1 MEIYKKTLIYSVIVY
16 VIVLVVLLLLRYS
29 FVFLQDS
36 LYGNLF
42 TGATVTIIFI
52 TVQMLTSYY
61 IEKRKKYKTLY
72 NNTISVLIQLK
83 SLKQLLDKMNIGKE
97 VQLFFQKMD
106 NAFQLGCKADTAN
119 SQPESSRFMTTTIE
133 KLTEMRSELDF
144 SESDEF
150 FIKKSVESQIYRKS
164 TNDLALL
171 TSSTINGIQAFLF
184 SLLQYETGVLQHI
197 RNNPEQGVTPEI
209 SALFQQNKDMILV
222 QFGSLIN
229 KSMSD
234 CTKVEQ
240 LLILLAE
247 KSCLKGQVNPKND
260 IVYINKRMIL

>member
-16 VIVLVVLLLLRYS
+16 VVALVILILLRYS

-52 TVQMLTSYY
+52 VVQMLTSYF

-83 SLKQLLDKMNIGKE
+83 GIKQLLDKMNIGKE

-106 NAFQLGCKADTAN
+106 NVFQLGCKADIAN
-119 SQPESSRFMTTTIE
+119 SQPESSRFLTTTIE
-133 KLTEMRSELDF
+133 KLNELRSELDF
-144 SESDEF
+144 SENDEF
-150 FIKKSVESQIYRKS
+150 FIKQSVESQIYRNT

-171 TSSTINGIQAFLF
+171 ISSTINGIQTFLF
-184 SLLQYETGVLQHI
+184 SLLQYETGVLQHV
-197 RNNPEQGVTPEI
+197 RNNPKQGVTPEI
-209 SALFQQNKDMILV
+209 AALFQQNKEMILV
-222 QFGSLIN
+222 QFGSLSS
-229 KSMSD
+229 KTMSD
-234 CTKVEQ
+234 CSKIEQ
-240 LLILLAE
+240 LLIMFAE
-247 KSCLKGQVNPKND
+247 KTCLKRQVNPKND
-260 IVYINKRMIL
+260 IAYINKRMIL

>member
-16 VIVLVVLLLLRYS
+16 VVALVILILLRYS

-36 LYGNLF
+36 LYSNLF

-52 TVQMLTSYY
+52 VVQMLTSYF

-72 NNTISVLIQLK
+72 NNTISVLIQFK
-83 SLKQLLDKMNIGKE
+83 GLKQLLNKMNIGKE

-119 SQPESSRFMTTTIE
+119 SQPDSSRFMTTTIE

-150 FIKKSVESQIYRKS
+150 FIKKSVESQLYRN
-164 TNDLALL
+164 TINDLNILVN
-171 TSSTINGIQAFLF
+171 STINEIQAFLI

-209 SALFQQNKDMILV
+209 AALFQQNKDLILV
-222 QFGSLIN
+222 QFGSLIT

-234 CTKVEQ
+234 CSKVEQ

-260 IVYINKRMIL
+260 IAYINKRMIL

>member
-1 MEIYKKTLIYSVIVY
+1 MEIYKKTLVYSVIVY
-16 VIVLVVLLLLRYS
+16 VVALVILILLHYVFVVLN
-29 FVFLQDS
+29 DS

-52 TVQMLTSYY
+52 VVQMLTSYY

-72 NNTISVLIQLK
+72 NNTLSVLIQLK
-83 SLKQLLDKMNIGKE
+83 GLKQLLDKMNIGKE

-150 FIKKSVESQIYRKS
+150 FIKKSVESQLFRNT

-171 TSSTINGIQAFLF
+171 ISSTINGIQAFLF

-209 SALFQQNKDMILV
+209 AALFQQNKDMILV
-222 QFGSLIN
+222 QFGSLIS
-229 KSMSD
+229 KSMSE
-234 CTKVEQ
+234 CSKVEQ

-247 KSCLKGQVNPKND
+247 KSCLKRQVNPQND
-260 IVYINKRMIL
+260 IAYINKRMIF

>member
-1 MEIYKKTLIYSVIVY
+1 MIYSVITY
-16 VIVLVVLLLLRYS
+16 VIVLVVLILLRYS

-36 LYGNLF
+36 LYGNLI

-52 TVQMLTSYY
+52 AVQMLTSYF

-83 SLKQLLDKMNIGKE
+83 GLKQSIDKMNSGFE
-97 VQLFFQKMD
+97 LQLFFQKMD
-106 NAFQLGCKADTAN
+106 NAFQHGCKADTAN
-119 SQPESSRFMTTTIE
+119 NQPESSRFMTTIIE
-133 KLTEMRSELDF
+133 KLNELRSKLDF

-150 FIKKSVESQIYRKS
+150 FIKKSVESQLYRNT

-171 TSSTINGIQAFLF
+171 ISSTVNGIQTFFL
-184 SLLQYETGVLQHI
+184 SLLQYETGVLQHV
-197 RNNPEQGVTPEI
+197 RNNPKQGITPEI
-209 SALFQQNKDMILV
+209 AALFQQNKETILV
-222 QFGSLIN
+222 QFGSLIS
-229 KSMSD
+229 KTMSD
-234 CTKVEQ
+234 CSKVEQ

-260 IVYINKRMIL
+260 IAYINTRMIL

>member
-1 MEIYKKTLIYSVIVY
+1 MEIYKKTLIYSVVTY
-16 VIVLVVLLLLRYS
+16 VIVLVVLILLRYS

-52 TVQMLTSYY
+52 AVQMLTSYF

-83 SLKQLLDKMNIGKE
+83 GLKQSIDKMNSGFE
-97 VQLFFQKMD
+97 LQLFFQKMD
-106 NAFQLGCKADTAN
+106 NAFQLGYKADTAN
-119 SQPESSRFMTTTIE
+119 SQPKSSRFLTTIIE
-133 KLTEMRSELDF
+133 KLNELRSKLDF

-150 FIKKSVESQIYRKS
+150 FIKKSVESQLYRNT

-171 TSSTINGIQAFLF
+171 ISSTVNGIQTFFL
-184 SLLQYETGVLQHI
+184 SLLQYETGVLQHV
-197 RNNPEQGVTPEI
+197 RNNQKQGVAPD
-209 SALFQQNKDMILV
+209 SPALFQQNKETILV
-222 QFGSLIN
+222 QFGSLIS
-229 KSMSD
+229 KTMSD
-234 CTKVEQ
+234 CSKVEQ

-260 IVYINKRMIL
+260 IAYINTRMIL

>member
-1 MEIYKKTLIYSVIVY
+1 MEIYKKTLIDSVIVY
-16 VIVLVVLLLLRYS
+16 VIVLVVLILLRYS

-52 TVQMLTSYY
+52 VVQMLTSYF

-72 NNTISVLIQLK
+72 SNTISVLIQFK
-83 SLKQLLDKMNIGKE
+83 GLKQLLDKMNIGKE

-119 SQPESSRFMTTTIE
+119 SQPESSRSMTTTIE

-150 FIKKSVESQIYRKS
+150 FIEKSVESQIYRNS

-171 TSSTINGIQAFLF
+171 ISSTINGIQAFLL

-197 RNNPEQGVTPEI
+197 RNNPEQGITPEI

-234 CTKVEQ
+234 CSKVEQ

-247 KSCLKGQVNPKND
+247 KSCLKGLVNPQND
-260 IVYINKRMIL
+260 ISYINQRMIF

>member
-1 MEIYKKTLIYSVIVY
+1 MEIYKKTLIYSVITY
-16 VIVLVVLLLLRYS
+16 VIVLVVLILLRYS

-52 TVQMLTSYY
+52 AVQMLTSYF

-83 SLKQLLDKMNIGKE
+83 GLKQSIDKMNSGFE
-97 VQLFFQKMD
+97 LQLFFQKMD

-119 SQPESSRFMTTTIE
+119 SQPKSSRFLTTIIE
-133 KLTEMRSELDF
+133 KLNELRSKLDF

-150 FIKKSVESQIYRKS
+150 FIKKSVESQLYRNT

-171 TSSTINGIQAFLF
+171 ISSTVNGIQTFFL
-184 SLLQYETGVLQHI
+184 SLLQYETGVLQHV
-197 RNNPEQGVTPEI
+197 RNNQKQGVAPDTP
-209 SALFQQNKDMILV
+209 ALFQQDKETILV
-222 QFGSLIN
+222 QFGSLIS
-229 KSMSD
+229 KTMSD
-234 CTKVEQ
+234 CSKVEQ

-260 IVYINKRMIL
+260 IAYINTRMIL

>member
-1 MEIYKKTLIYSVIVY
+1 MEIYKKTLVYSVIVY
-16 VIVLVVLLLLRYS
+16 VVALVILILLRYV
-29 FVFLQDS
+29 FVVLDDG
-36 LYGNLF
+36 LYGNLI

-52 TVQMLTSYY
+52 AVQMLTSYF

-83 SLKQLLDKMNIGKE
+83 GLKQSIDKMNSGFE
-97 VQLFFQKMD
+97 LQLFFQKMD

-119 SQPESSRFMTTTIE
+119 SQPKSSRFLTTIIE
-133 KLTEMRSELDF
+133 KLNELRSKLDF

-150 FIKKSVESQIYRKS
+150 FIKKSVESQLYRNT

-171 TSSTINGIQAFLF
+171 ISSTVNGIQTFFL
-184 SLLQYETGVLQHI
+184 SLLQYETGVLQHV
-197 RNNPEQGVTPEI
+197 RNNQKQGVAPD
-209 SALFQQNKDMILV
+209 SPALFQQNKETILV
-222 QFGSLIN
+222 QFGSLIS
-229 KSMSD
+229 KTMSD
-234 CTKVEQ
+234 CSKVEQ

-260 IVYINKRMIL
+260 IAYINTRMIL

>member
-1 MEIYKKTLIYSVIVY
+1 MEIYKKTLIYSVVTY
-16 VIVLVVLLLLRYS
+16 VIVLVVLILLRYS

-52 TVQMLTSYY
+52 VVQMLTSYF

-72 NNTISVLIQLK
+72 NNTISVLIQFK
-83 SLKQLLDKMNIGKE
+83 GLKQLLDKMNIGKE

-150 FIKKSVESQIYRKS
+150 FIKKSVESQLYRN
-164 TNDLALL
+164 TINDLNILVN
-171 TSSTINGIQAFLF
+171 STINEIQAFLI

-209 SALFQQNKDMILV
+209 AALFQQNKDMILV
-222 QFGSLIN
+222 QFGSLIT

-234 CTKVEQ
+234 CSKVEQ

-260 IVYINKRMIL
+260 IAYINKRMIL

>member
-16 VIVLVVLLLLRYS
+16 VVALVILILLRYS

-52 TVQMLTSYY
+52 VVQMLTSYF

-83 SLKQLLDKMNIGKE
+83 GIKQLLDKMNIGKE

-106 NAFQLGCKADTAN
+106 NVFQLGCKADIAN
-119 SQPESSRFMTTTIE
+119 SQPESSRFLTTTIE
-133 KLTEMRSELDF
+133 KLNELRSELDF
-144 SESDEF
+144 SENDEF
-150 FIKKSVESQIYRKS
+150 FIKQSVESQIYRNT

-171 TSSTINGIQAFLF
+171 ISSTINGIQTFLF
-184 SLLQYETGVLQHI
+184 SLLQYETGVLQHV
-197 RNNPEQGVTPEI
+197 RNNPKQGVTPEI
-209 SALFQQNKDMILV
+209 ATMFQQNKEMMLI
-222 QFGSLIN
+222 QFGSLSS
-229 KSMSD
+229 KTMSD
-234 CTKVEQ
+234 CSKIEQ
-240 LLILLAE
+240 LLIMFAE
-247 KSCLKGQVNPKND
+247 KTCLKRQVNPKND
-260 IVYINKRMIL
+260 IAYINKRMIL

>member
-1 MEIYKKTLIYSVIVY
+1 MEIYKKTLVYSVIVY
-16 VIVLVVLLLLRYS
+16 VVALVILILLRYV
-29 FVFLQDS
+29 FVVLKDS
-36 LYGNLF
+36 LYGNLI

-52 TVQMLTSYY
+52 AVQMLTSYY

-150 FIKKSVESQIYRKS
+150 FIKKSV
-164 TNDLALL
+164 
-171 TSSTINGIQAFLF
+171 
-184 SLLQYETGVLQHI
+184 
-197 RNNPEQGVTPEI
+197 
-209 SALFQQNKDMILV
+209 
-222 QFGSLIN
+222 
-229 KSMSD
+229 
-234 CTKVEQ
+234 
-240 LLILLAE
+240 
-247 KSCLKGQVNPKND
+247 
-260 IVYINKRMIL
+260 

>member
-1 MEIYKKTLIYSVIVY
+1 MEIYKKTLIYSVITY
-16 VIVLVVLLLLRYS
+16 VIVLVVLILLRYS

-36 LYGNLF
+36 LYGNLI

-52 TVQMLTSYY
+52 AVQMLTSYF

-83 SLKQLLDKMNIGKE
+83 GLKQSIDKMNSGFE
-97 VQLFFQKMD
+97 LQLFFQKMD
-106 NAFQLGCKADTAN
+106 NAFQHGCKADTAN
-119 SQPESSRFMTTTIE
+119 NQPESSRFMTTTIE

-150 FIKKSVESQIYRKS
+150 FIKKSAESQLFRNT

-171 TSSTINGIQAFLF
+171 ISSTINGIQAFLF
-184 SLLQYETGVLQHI
+184 SLLQYETGVLQYL

-209 SALFQQNKDMILV
+209 AALFQQNKDMILV
-222 QFGSLIN
+222 QFGSLIS

-234 CTKVEQ
+234 CSKVEQ

-247 KSCLKGQVNPKND
+247 KSCLKRQVNPKNN
-260 IVYINKRMIL
+260 IAYINERMNF